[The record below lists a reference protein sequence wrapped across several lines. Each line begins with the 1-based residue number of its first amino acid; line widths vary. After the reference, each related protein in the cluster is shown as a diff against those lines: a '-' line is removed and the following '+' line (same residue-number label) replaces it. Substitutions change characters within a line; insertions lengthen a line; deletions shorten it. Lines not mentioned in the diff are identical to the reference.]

1 MRGHQQAGWREMT
14 RNERTKHSVV
24 ANAVHTN
31 VVHSMLYQ
39 MLYTQCCTNVE
50 KYTVM
55 HVYVGVYVFRTLY
68 HRVVPSF
75 FRLLEL
81 SQLSEAIKSV
91 LNNLALAELI
101 PTV

>member
-1 MRGHQQAGWREMT
+1 
-14 RNERTKHSVV
+14 
-24 ANAVHTN
+24 
-31 VVHSMLYQ
+31 MLYQ

-50 KYTVM
+50 TYTVM

-91 LNNLALAELI
+91 LNKPGGPMQKSEVNKQTFRSLEW
-101 PTV
+101 

>member
-1 MRGHQQAGWREMT
+1 MRGQQQAGWREMT

-31 VVHSMLYQ
+31 VVHTMLYQ
-39 MLYTQCCTNVE
+39 CGN
-50 KYTVM
+50 TVM
-55 HVYVGVYVFRTLY
+55 HVYVGVYVFRTVY

-91 LNNLALAELI
+91 LNKPGGPMQKSEVNKQTFSSLE
-101 PTV
+101 